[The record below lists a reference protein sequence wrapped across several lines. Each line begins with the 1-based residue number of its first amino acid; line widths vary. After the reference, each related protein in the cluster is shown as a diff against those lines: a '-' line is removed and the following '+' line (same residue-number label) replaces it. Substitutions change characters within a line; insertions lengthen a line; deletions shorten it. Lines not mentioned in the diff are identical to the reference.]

1 MGAGMAGRDA
11 TAEAA
16 DIKDKAADA
25 PRLATTEFEEEAVN
39 DEAVTDLHQGS
50 YACLSGD

>member
-11 TAEAA
+11 AAEAA
-16 DIKDKAADA
+16 EDEDKAADA
-25 PRLATTEFEEEAVN
+25 RRLAPTEFEEEAVN

-50 YACLSGD
+50 DARLSGD